1 MSLLMNALKKAETA
15 KQQAGANAATAE
27 PAAPAGGST
36 RDLKNE
42 LGLDDTPYR
51 APAKADSF
59 DTEPA
64 MSGGGLSL
72 ELPEPPAPLAI
83 PKAAGP
89 TPPRVSSPPGN
100 STAGATARS
109 NDVGAAARNVFSAK
123 QPKAKTMFSSD
134 SKAPFYA
141 LVGGGLLA
149 VAGYGGYLWMQI
161 TTPAPPPRAPVAA
174 GGPTA
179 AAGASGAVGGSQRPT
194 DSIQMDAGKASTPAE
209 STGVSGSGAAGPGV
223 ASLPP
228 QTALADNRAPGTS
241 SATPYPDNVDSRSA
255 GRADT
260 SPASGQVPQQREGRS
275 RDVATASG
283 GVGVERPR
291 NLTVTRTET
300 PAAVQP
306 DIAAGYAAL
315 QSGDLDRAAQ
325 AYERAVRADPT
336 NRDALLGAGTLQMRL
351 NRPDLAEVMFR
362 QVLRHHPQDTFA
374 AAQLAA
380 LTGAADPVG
389 TLSQV
394 NSLIAR
400 ESGRPDGA
408 QDNGALQFMQG
419 NQFAVQ
425 GRWPEAQ
432 QAYFNAHRADPNNA
446 DYCFNLAVSLDR
458 IREVR
463 LARDFYIKALE
474 LARTRGAGFDQV
486 KAQTRLNQ
494 LNDTTR

>member
-15 KQQAGANAATAE
+15 KQQAGADAATAE
-27 PAAPAGGST
+27 PAAPAGSFS

-59 DTEPA
+59 DAEPA
-64 MSGGGLSL
+64 MPSGGLSL
-72 ELPEPPAPLAI
+72 ELPEPPPPVAI
-83 PKAAGP
+83 AKTAGP
-89 TPPRVSSPPGN
+89 TSPRNSSPSG
-100 STAGATARS
+100 SSASGAAVRS
-109 NDVGAAARNVFSAK
+109 GDVGAAARNVFSAK
-123 QPKAKTMFSSD
+123 QPKTKSLFASD

-174 GGPTA
+174 GT
-179 AAGASGAVGGSQRPT
+179 SGTVGGSQARPAE
-194 DSIQMDAGKASTPAE
+194 SIPMDAGKAATPAD
-209 STGVSGSGAAGPGV
+209 STGASGSAAVGP
-223 ASLPP
+223 AAPHLLPA
-228 QTALADNRAPGTS
+228 QTALADNRLPGTS
-241 SATPYPDNVDSRSA
+241 SATAYPDNVDSRSA
-255 GRADT
+255 GRVELA
-260 SPASGQVPQQREGRS
+260 PASGQVPQLREGRA

-325 AYERAVRADPT
+325 AYERAMRADPT

-351 NRPDLAEVMFR
+351 NRPDLAEALFR

-463 LARDFYIKALE
+463 LARDFYMKALE

-494 LNDTTR
+494 LNDTSR

>member
-1 MSLLMNALKKAETA
+1 MSLLMNALKKAESA
-15 KQQAGANAATAE
+15 KQQSGANTAAVDGT
-27 PAAPAGGST
+27 APAVNPK

-59 DTEPA
+59 DAETSLP
-64 MSGGGLSL
+64 SSGLSL
-72 ELPEPPAPLAI
+72 EPSGL
-83 PKAAGP
+83 P
-89 TPPRVSSPPGN
+89 TPPPSPRVA
-100 STAGATARS
+100 STGATMPKGTNPSKPPSSSGSAARTG
-109 NDVGAAARNVFSAK
+109 DGGAAARNVFTAK
-123 QPKAKTMFSSD
+123 QPKSKSPFSSD
-134 SKAPFYA
+134 SKVPFYA

-149 VAGYGGYLWMQI
+149 VAGYGGYLWIQI
-161 TTPAPPPRAPVAA
+161 TSPAPPPRAAVTPAPAPTPIPPAGAPIRQPDDAPIETARTSLPDSPIPTGPGATPSPVAA
-174 GGPTA
+174 
-179 AAGASGAVGGSQRPT
+179 PT
-194 DSIQMDAGKASTPAE
+194 DSRVPMSPST
-209 STGVSGSGAAGPGV
+209 
-223 ASLPP
+223 
-228 QTALADNRAPGTS
+228 TA
-241 SATPYPDNVDSRSA
+241 YPDGADPRSV
-255 GRADT
+255 GRGET
-260 SPASGQVPQQREGRS
+260 NPVLTPTREARS

-315 QSGDLDRAAQ
+315 QAGDLDRAAQ
-325 AYERAVRADPT
+325 AYERAVHADPT
-336 NRDALLGAGTLQMRL
+336 SRDALLGAGTLQMRL
-351 NRPDLAEVMFR
+351 NRPDLAEGMFR
-362 QVLRHHPQDTFA
+362 QALRHHPQDTFA

-394 NSLIAR
+394 NTLIAR
-400 ESGRPDGA
+400 ESGRQDGA

-463 LARDFYIKALE
+463 LARDYYAKALE
-474 LARTRGAGFDQV
+474 LARTRSAGFDQV
-486 KAQTRLNQ
+486 KAQARLKQ
-494 LNDTTR
+494 LNDTSR